1 MQTPTPILNL
11 SNLAASPNVAQKQ
24 NSNANID
31 TPFNHV
37 LSREIAD
44 RQSPPPVAKAKEA
57 DKPAAAPPPAPAQP
71 PGSSANAQ
79 TNLDGTVKD
88 SANGSKVKSKSDAD
102 KDADAAQDAAA
113 AAAAQSTPTSE
124 LLALVASFNQPA
136 VKPADPAAPPTDPD
150 ARALGAAGAAKG
162 KADLSAVASAL
173 PGKAKTEATE
183 ATDSKA
189 AFADSLDQ
197 AASPLSKA
205 TTDAAALS
213 GTAALKADDA
223 LTATKPQTALQALGA
238 AKKSD
243 AVPDAAETGKGAAVP
258 AEALGAVK
266 TREAAT
272 EIPLA
277 VKAQE
282 DPAVNTGIVPL
293 SQQSALDITQ
303 AALNRPIDKL
313 SPQVGTPAWD
323 QALGQKVVWLAAG
336 GQQSAS
342 LTLNPPDL
350 GPLQVVLNVN
360 NDQATATFTAAQ
372 PEVRQALEAAMPK
385 LREMMSEAGIQ
396 LGTATVSAGLPDNR
410 QNSPG
415 EQPQQQQQ
423 RQGSARFDTNNSQ
436 PEPAIRSVRGA
447 SISSGQ
453 GLVDTFA

>member
-31 TPFNHV
+31 TPFSNV

-57 DKPAAAPPPAPAQP
+57 DKPTAAPPPAPAQP
-71 PGSSANAQ
+71 PGSSANTQ

-88 SANGSKVKSKSDAD
+88 PANGSKVKTKSDAD

-113 AAAAQSTPTSE
+113 TAAAQSTPTSE

-136 VKPADPAAPPTDPD
+136 VKPTDPATPATDPAAK
-150 ARALGAAGAAKG
+150 ALGAAGAAKD
-162 KADLSAVASAL
+162 KADLSAITSAL
-173 PGKAKTEATE
+173 PGKAKTEAT
-183 ATDSKA
+183 DSNA
-189 AFADSLDQ
+189 AFTDSLDQ

-213 GTAALKADDA
+213 GTAALKADDGLA
-223 LTATKPQTALQALGA
+223 ATKPQTALQALGA
-238 AKKSD
+238 AKKND

-266 TREAAT
+266 TREAVT

-396 LGTATVSAGLPDNR
+396 LGTATVSAGLPNNG

-423 RQGSARFDTNNSQ
+423 RQGSGRFDTNNGQ

-447 SISSGQ
+447 AISSGQ